1 MPIIRKPSTAA
12 RASVKKAEV
21 KHVIQARREPAL
33 IKEMSDTS
41 FGTLDASSDGL
52 LVSYDSATNKFV
64 LATAD
69 DILSAS
75 VDDFDLPDDFV
86 DRLEEELVI
95 PVTEL
100 DAGGF

>member
-1 MPIIRKPSTAA
+1 
-12 RASVKKAEV
+12 
-21 KHVIQARREPAL
+21 
-33 IKEMSDTS
+33 MSDAS
-41 FGTLDASSDGL
+41 FGTLDASSDGS
-52 LVSYDSATNKFV
+52 LVSYDSTTDKFV
-64 LATAD
+64 LTTAD